1 LGSEQSSRIPGSEGL
16 DDVRWSPDGR
26 FLAAVAEESST
37 VKVYDIKKR
46 QWSEIARGK
55 LMAMPVWAPD
65 SRYVYVQDIL
75 EPGEPVYR
83 FLADHPAKERFYSFE
98 DLLQSGVMR
107 CGFTGF
113 APDGSM
119 LVQLARGGGNL
130 YRIQLELP

>member
-1 LGSEQSSRIPGSEGL
+1 
-16 DDVRWSPDGR
+16 
-26 FLAAVAEESST
+26 
-37 VKVYDIKKR
+37 
-46 QWSEIARGK
+46 
-55 LMAMPVWAPD
+55 
-65 SRYVYVQDIL
+65 VQDIL

-98 DLLQSGVMR
+98 DLLQAGVMR